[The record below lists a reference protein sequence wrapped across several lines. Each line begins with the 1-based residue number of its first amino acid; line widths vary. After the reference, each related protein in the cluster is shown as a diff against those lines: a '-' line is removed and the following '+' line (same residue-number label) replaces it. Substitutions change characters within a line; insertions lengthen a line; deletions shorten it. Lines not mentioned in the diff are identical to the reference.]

1 MKVWEDAFAAGVAPD
16 FKPGFWGPLLG
27 GKAFRR
33 TFPRR
38 KASAISSLIHIAP
51 FPLTL
56 GDGFPLKNS
65 RIELLNRS
73 SRRKEAP
80 TSSMAN
86 SLSLLTSAATVQGE
100 ARSPLGRKT
109 HCRMDESRMR
119 FPRRQQSCFLLPEGE
134 GQDEGEG
141 GAPWPNRALPYEPAF
156 PIHQSTNPIIPFP
169 VFPCND

>member
-1 MKVWEDAFAAGVAPD
+1 MNGFDQMKVWEDAFAAGMTLV
-16 FKPGFWGPLLG
+16 FKLGSLGPFLG

-38 KASAISSLIHIAP
+38 KASSISSLIHIAP
-51 FPLTL
+51 LPLT
-56 GDGFPLKNS
+56 P
-65 RIELLNRS
+65 
-73 SRRKEAP
+73 A
-80 TSSMAN
+80 
-86 SLSLLTSAATVQGE
+86 LSLGE
-100 ARSPLGRKT
+100 RETRSPLGRKT
-109 HCRMDESRMR
+109 RGGMDESRMR

-141 GAPWPNRALPYEPAF
+141 GAPWPNRALSYEPAF